1 MLIVT
6 VCVGSSCSLRGSD
19 EFAAEIHRLILQEQ
33 LEGQVDIIGAF
44 CMEACSRGVSV
55 KVGERAF
62 SDVRPDE
69 AEAFFYREIA
79 GALPGTVLKPPGSS
93 HD

>member
-19 EFAAEIHRLILQEQ
+19 EFAAEIHRLILKEK
-33 LEGQVDIIGAF
+33 LEEQVDIVGAF
-44 CMEACSRGVSV
+44 CMDACSKGVSV
-55 KVGERAF
+55 KVGERSF
-62 SDVRPDE
+62 SDIRPDE

-79 GALPGTVLKPPGSS
+79 DFLRETAQTPQDSS
-93 HD
+93 DD

>member
-19 EFAAEIHRLILQEQ
+19 EFADHIHRLIIQEN
-33 LEGQVDIIGAF
+33 LEDKIDIVGAF
-44 CMEACSRGVSV
+44 CMESCSNGVSV
-55 KVGERAF
+55 KVGERSF
-62 SDVRPDE
+62 SNIPSDE
-69 AEAFFYREIA
+69 AETFFFREIA
-79 GALPGTVLKPPGSS
+79 GSLTETARELPESS